1 VGARSRPQSSSLC
14 SRLSADNVKQAGRH
28 LGKLC
33 HGYAPAVFAVAL
45 EQLQAY
51 ANLVAPVVAAFK
63 YLTPLGVDVLMC
75 TSALGSGHA
84 VSRRARLARIDVGAG
99 AGGAV
104 SLLEALA
111 NPDKERLKEDG
122 TSVAAWLT
130 GPPGSSPVVHAPTH
144 SPAPRYCSVCAC
156 ILLCSLSLSLRPYHV
171 CGRAVPAVRHGGAGA
186 AARVHGAAAE
196 T

>member
-75 TSALGSGHA
+75 MSA
-84 VSRRARLARIDVGAG
+84 
-99 AGGAV
+99 
-104 SLLEALA
+104 
-111 NPDKERLKEDG
+111 
-122 TSVAAWLT
+122 
-130 GPPGSSPVVHAPTH
+130 
-144 SPAPRYCSVCAC
+144 
-156 ILLCSLSLSLRPYHV
+156 
-171 CGRAVPAVRHGGAGA
+171 
-186 AARVHGAAAE
+186 
-196 T
+196 